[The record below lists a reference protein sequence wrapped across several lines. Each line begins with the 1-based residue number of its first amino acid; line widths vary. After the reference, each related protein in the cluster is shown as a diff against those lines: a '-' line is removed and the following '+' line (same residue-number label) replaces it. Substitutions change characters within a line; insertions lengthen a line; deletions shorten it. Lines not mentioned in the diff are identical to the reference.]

1 MRAVIRMAMR
11 RATSPWLRLRMSAPS
26 RKTEPEMDGSWPMMV
41 LRMVDL
47 PEPFGPMSVTI
58 LPRCTERATLEM
70 SVLPL

>member
-1 MRAVIRMAMR
+1 MR
-11 RATSPWLRLRMSAPS
+11 RATSPRLRLRMSAPS

-58 LPRCTERATLEM
+58 LPRCTASEISPIR
-70 SVLPL
+70 VLP

>member
-1 MRAVIRMAMR
+1 
-11 RATSPWLRLRMSAPS
+11 
-26 RKTEPEMDGSWPMMV
+26 MDGSWPMMV

-58 LPRCTERATLEM
+58 LPRYTERATLEM

>member
-1 MRAVIRMAMR
+1 MRAVMRMAMR
-11 RATSPWLRLRMSAPS
+11 RAMALRLHARSSSPSKYAAPPM
-26 RKTEPEMDGSWPMMV
+26 RGSCPAMV